1 MNEWMNARVWV
12 VPLLRIELLFVVRF
26 YFYWETISLP
36 SQPSLVSLVK
46 KEKIKKSW
54 KKNETYFVFLIVV

>member
-1 MNEWMNARVWV
+1 MNEWMLVFELCPCWE
-12 VPLLRIELLFVVRF
+12 LSFSLLFGF
-26 YFYWETISLP
+26 TFTGETISLP